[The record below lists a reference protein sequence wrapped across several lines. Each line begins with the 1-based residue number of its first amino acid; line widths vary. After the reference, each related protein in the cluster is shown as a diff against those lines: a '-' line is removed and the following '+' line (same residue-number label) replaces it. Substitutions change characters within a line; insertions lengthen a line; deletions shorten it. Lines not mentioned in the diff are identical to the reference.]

1 MVSETLLER
10 EVEAKHR
17 SMRERVAL
25 YTGSFDPLTNGHI
38 DVLKNAAAIFD
49 RIVVAIGVH
58 PGKAPM
64 FSAEDRAALIRASCK
79 GLLAAEHCALDVV
92 TFSGLA
98 VIAAREHGASFLLR
112 GLRDG
117 TDLDYEAQMAGMNA
131 TMAPEIRTIFLM
143 SSPSVRHITAT
154 LVRQIASLG
163 GDVTSFVPKEVA
175 EALKGRTGSRS

>member
-1 MVSETLLER
+1 MPER
-10 EVEAKHR
+10 A
-17 SMRERVAL
+17 AL
-25 YTGSFDPLTNGHI
+25 YTGSFDPLTNGPV

-58 PGKAPM
+58 PGKMPM
-64 FSAEDRAALIRASCK
+64 VSPQERADLIRASCK
-79 GLLAAEHCALDVV
+79 SLLEAEHCTLEVV

-98 VIAAREHGASFLLR
+98 VTAAREHRAAFLLR

-163 GDVTSFVPKEVA
+163 GDVTSFVPNEVA
-175 EALKGRTGSRS
+175 EALKGRTGGSLVS

>member
-1 MVSETLLER
+1 MPER
-10 EVEAKHR
+10 A
-17 SMRERVAL
+17 AL
-25 YTGSFDPLTNGHI
+25 YTGSFDPLTNGHV

-58 PGKAPM
+58 PGKMPM
-64 FSAEDRAALIRASCK
+64 FSPQERADLIRASCES
-79 GLLAAEHCALDVV
+79 LLEAEHCTLEVV

-98 VIAAREHGASFLLR
+98 VTAAREHRAAFLLR

-117 TDLDYEAQMAGMNA
+117 TDLDYEAQMAGMNG

-163 GDVTSFVPKEVA
+163 GDVTSFVPNEVA
-175 EALKGRTGSRS
+175 EALKGRTGGLARELSELSGARC

>member
-1 MVSETLLER
+1 MTER
-10 EVEAKHR
+10 A
-17 SMRERVAL
+17 AL
-25 YTGSFDPLTNGHI
+25 YTGSFDPLTNGHV
-38 DVLKNAAAIFD
+38 DVLKNAASIFD

-64 FSAEDRAALIRASCK
+64 FEPQERADLIRASCK
-79 GLLAAEHCALDVV
+79 GLVEAEQCTLDVV

-98 VIAAREHGASFLLR
+98 VAAAREHGAAFLLR

-175 EALKGRTGSRS
+175 EALEGRAGARSGTGRAPRHKVLNGQ